1 MTSQSEIPSLRHLE
15 QLPYLK
21 AVINEGFRISY
32 GITARL
38 ARVSPDAPLRY
49 KDWLIPA
56 GIPVAMTSILL
67 HDNQDLFPEPK
78 VFRPERW
85 LQPGAQRLEKY
96 LVNFSKGSRAC
107 LGQNLARAEIP
118 LTLAAV
124 FGGRFDFELFETDRS
139 DVDLKHDLFNPCSKL
154 DSKGVRVTIN

>member
-1 MTSQSEIPSLRHLE
+1 
-15 QLPYLK
+15 
-21 AVINEGFRISY
+21 
-32 GITARL
+32 
-38 ARVSPDAPLRY
+38 
-49 KDWLIPA
+49 
-56 GIPVAMTSILL
+56 MTSILL

-124 FGGRFDFELFETDRS
+124 FGGCFDFKLFETDRS
-139 DVDLKHDLFNPCSKL
+139 DVDLKHDFFNPCSKL
-154 DSKGVRVTIN
+154 DSKGVRVTIS